1 MGKIYGYKPP
11 PQIGLSLGNIYTH
24 VEAGLNLR
32 ISPKTE
38 RFSDMPLRVRPAMPG
53 TGYFPKPNNDFSWSL
68 FGGINGRAVGRN
80 IFLDGNTFVY
90 DINAGVDFTYG
101 QTRLSYTL
109 VHRSK
114 EFDTQDDT
122 SIFGAVS
129 ISRRF

>member
-1 MGKIYGYKPP
+1 
-11 PQIGLSLGNIYTH
+11 
-24 VEAGLNLR
+24 
-32 ISPKTE
+32 
-38 RFSDMPLRVRPAMPG
+38 MPLRVRPSMPG
-53 TGYFPKPNNDFSWSL
+53 TGYFPKPEHGFSWSL

-80 IFLDGNTFVY
+80 IFLDGNTFENSPSVDKKPFVY

-114 EFDTQDDT
+114 EFDTQDET